1 MRVPLEI
8 KQSLGT
14 ALRTLQDTER
24 PFALVGRWAG
34 GGALLGCD
42 PIRTA
47 GDDDPFD
54 PFDLLAVAEQD
65 SVASDPVAPD
75 SVASDSGV
83 TVGGGWVGYIGYPSR
98 VAVERGQP
106 SPPRTQPLPAASLA
120 YYDNLVRL
128 DGDGRWW
135 FEALPSAG
143 RSAALEQRLAW
154 WTERLTNP
162 PPRRTVS
169 TDGWRLVP
177 SAGAHAELVA
187 ACRERIRAG
196 DLFQA
201 NVCAQLA
208 GRVQG
213 EPLELFIR
221 GVESLNPDWAAY
233 LQAPSGTVVSLSPE
247 LFLQRRGRE
256 VRSAPIKG
264 TRPRPADPVAAA
276 AEHAALAQSEKDR
289 AENVMIV
296 DLIRN
301 DLGRVCE
308 PGTIFAEPL
317 AQVQAHVGVWHLV
330 SEVRGTLRGEVD
342 DGQLLRATFPPG
354 SVTGA
359 PKIAAMDVIAELEST
374 EREVYTG
381 AIGIAS
387 PLLGLELNVAIR
399 TFEIAGSSIRL
410 GVGGGVVADSDPHGE
425 AAELATKAA
434 PLLDAIGAP
443 PASFTHPGG
452 QYIPVHRFG
461 PFPVPRPDPRQ
472 GVFEAL
478 LVQDGR
484 AVRLDAH
491 LARLRSSVAELYGL
505 ELPGSISDR
514 INTAA
519 ASTKGPMR
527 MRVDAVCGENSQEIE
542 VSTRPFD
549 QRPAA
554 RLRAWSVPGG
564 LGRHK
569 WIDRRL
575 IDAIEAASPGELPIL
590 VDADGYVL
598 EASRASVF
606 VLAPGGVVW
615 TPPDDGRILPGVARA
630 RVLEYAAK
638 IGLEVRTE
646 PLPLEQLG
654 SADAVVLTSALR
666 QTPVAALDGR
676 ELGREP
682 RLQALLEAALVTRS

>member
-1 MRVPLEI
+1 VRVQLDI
-8 KQSLGT
+8 DLSLAA
-14 ALRTLQDTER
+14 ALRVLHDTER

-47 GDDDPFD
+47 GDDDPFE
-54 PFDLLAVAEQD
+54 LLAAAEQD
-65 SVASDPVAPD
+65 SLAPD

-98 VAVERGQP
+98 VAIERGQP
-106 SPPRTQPLPAASLA
+106 SPPRTQPLPTASLS

-135 FEALPSAG
+135 FEALPPAG
-143 RSAALEQRLAW
+143 RAAQFEQRLAW
-154 WTERLTNP
+154 WTERLRNP
-162 PPRRTVS
+162 PSARAVS
-169 TDGWRLVP
+169 TSGWRLVP
-177 SAGAHAELVA
+177 TAGAHAELVA

-208 GRVQG
+208 GRVEG

-221 GVESLNPDWAAY
+221 GVESLDPDWAAY
-233 LQAPSGTVVSLSPE
+233 LQGPSGTVVSLSPE
-247 LFLQRRGRE
+247 LFLQRRGRD

-264 TRPRPADPVAAA
+264 TRPRPADPVAAL
-276 AEHAALAQSEKDR
+276 AEREALAHSEKDR

-301 DLGRVCE
+301 DLGRVCD
-308 PGTIFAEPL
+308 PGTIVAEPV
-317 AQVQAHVGVWHLV
+317 AQVQAHTGVWHLV

-387 PLLGLELNVAIR
+387 PVLGLELNVAIR

-410 GVGGGVVADSDPHGE
+410 GVGGGVVADSDPDGE
-425 AAELATKAA
+425 AAELVTKAA

-443 PASFTHPGG
+443 PASFTGPGG
-452 QYIPVHRFG
+452 PFIPVHRFG
-461 PFPVPRPDPRQ
+461 PFPVPRPDPRH

-491 LARLRSSVAELYGL
+491 LARLGWSVAELYGM
-505 ELPGSISDR
+505 ELPDSISDR
-514 INTAA
+514 IVAAA
-519 ASTKGPMR
+519 ASSEGRMR
-527 MRVDAVCGENSQEIE
+527 MRIDAMPGHDSLGIEILAM
-542 VSTRPFD
+542 TPFGARP
-549 QRPAA
+549 PG
-554 RLRAWSVPGG
+554 RLRAWTVPGG

-575 IDAIEAASPGELPIL
+575 IDAMEQACANELPLL

-606 VLAPGGVVW
+606 ALACSS
-615 TPPDDGRILPGVARA
+615 TPRR
-630 RVLEYAAK
+630 
-638 IGLEVRTE
+638 
-646 PLPLEQLG
+646 
-654 SADAVVLTSALR
+654 SALR
-666 QTPVAALDGR
+666 SAPSRSRWSSSPQPTPWCSPARCGRPRCSRSTAVNSVRHQTCR
-676 ELGREP
+676 RC
-682 RLQALLEAALVTRS
+682 